1 MSGIKQLANQTIWY
15 GLSNIVGRFIN
26 YLLTPLLTYFY
37 APAQFGDISLLF
49 AYAGFLNIIFTYG
62 METSYFRFTQNIEE
76 KKVFNT
82 SFTSLLISTTIF
94 CLLLLLPVQ
103 YVANFMEIGK
113 HPEYVVYVIAIV
125 AFDTL
130 AVIPFSKIRFEGRPR
145 KFAFIKLINIL
156 VNFGLVLFVL
166 YVLKPLHESNATN
179 FIGSLYDP
187 KIGIGYI
194 FIAGLVASIIT
205 LLLLA
210 KEFKGYV
217 PTFDKKLFTELLIY
231 STPLIIVGFGGMIN
245 ETIDR
250 FMIVKRFDGT
260 VEAAK
265 AANGIYSANNKLA
278 ILIVIF
284 IQTFRMGAEPFFFKN
299 SSKENSKETYARIM
313 NFFVIATC
321 LCFLGV
327 VLFLDVWKHFM
338 GIKKHP
344 EYLQGLRIVP
354 LLMMSKLFLGIYYNL
369 SIWYKL
375 TNLNKIGA
383 WITFLGAF
391 ITIIF
396 NYFFIPSLGFVACA
410 IANFLC
416 YGSMMWISYSLG
428 QKHYP
433 IPYNVKK
440 SVFYIILASVLFLI
454 HNFLRNSGPGILIIH
469 TAGIFLTF
477 LFVVVV
483 IVKEKAELMHIPI
496 IQKIYKR

>member
-1 MSGIKQLANQTIWY
+1 
-15 GLSNIVGRFIN
+15 
-26 YLLTPLLTYFY
+26 
-37 APAQFGDISLLF
+37 
-49 AYAGFLNIIFTYG
+49 
-62 METSYFRFTQNIEE
+62 
-76 KKVFNT
+76 
-82 SFTSLLISTTIF
+82 
-94 CLLLLLPVQ
+94 
-103 YVANFMEIGK
+103 MEIGS
-113 HPEYVVYVIAIV
+113 HPEYVIYVVAIV

-130 AVIPFSKIRFEGRPR
+130 AVLPFSKIRFEGRPR

-156 VNFGLVLFVL
+156 VNFGLVVFIL
-166 YVLKPLHESNATN
+166 YVLKPIHENNATS
-179 FIGSLYDP
+179 FLGGVYDP
-187 KIGIGYI
+187 EIGIGYI
-194 FIAGLVASIIT
+194 FLAGLASSIIT
-205 LLLLA
+205 LLLLS
-210 KEFKGYV
+210 KEFKDYV
-217 PTFDKKLFTELLIY
+217 PTFDKKLFIELLVY

-250 FMIVKRFDGT
+250 FMIVQRFQGT

-265 AANGIYSANNKLA
+265 SANGIYSANNKLA

-391 ITIIF
+391 ITIVI
-396 NYFFIPSLGFVACA
+396 NYFLIPSMGFVACA

-440 SVFYIILASVLFLI
+440 SIFYIILASGLFLI
-454 HNFLRNSGPGILIIH
+454 HNFLRNSGQPLLIVH
-469 TAGIFLTF
+469 ATGIFLTL

-483 IVKEKAELMHIPI
+483 IVKEKTELINIPI